1 LTWLKGTH
9 TAGFAR
15 IGQITKNQTFS
26 NLRGLTLCTSHI
38 LVFGCLHGPNVVRLL
53 KKLAENIPGTKIT
66 RYYLRRFIHRVIG
79 SRRHLNPH
87 TGEPFLLQ
95 PTQGRRKTG
104 TKWRSKMKITRSVSI
119 ESLFLKRSAMQGFG
133 QFDHSEFYNSSISPH
148 CVVMP
153 PCFPYSNGD
162 VKKKQLVDELVSLG
176 FKVAPPLYL
185 ETSTVS
191 VIMTFSSKNL
201 VGLGDIRKNWRDN
214 PEQLLQQLQR
224 PTPEVGAAK
233 VRRLSKLKSFN
244 AAMSNYREFR
254 RNLESRP

>member
-1 LTWLKGTH
+1 M
-9 TAGFAR
+9 
-15 IGQITKNQTFS
+15 
-26 NLRGLTLCTSHI
+26 
-38 LVFGCLHGPNVVRLL
+38 
-53 KKLAENIPGTKIT
+53 KLP
-66 RYYLRRFIHRVIG
+66 
-79 SRRHLNPH
+79 P
-87 TGEPFLLQ
+87 
-95 PTQGRRKTG
+95 
-104 TKWRSKMKITRSVSI
+104 SVSI